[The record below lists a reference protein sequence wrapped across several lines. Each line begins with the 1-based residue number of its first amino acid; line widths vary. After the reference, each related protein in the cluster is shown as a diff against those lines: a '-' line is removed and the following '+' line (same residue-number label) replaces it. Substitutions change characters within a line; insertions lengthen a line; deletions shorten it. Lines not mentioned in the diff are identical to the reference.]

1 MNLLSGNK
9 IENVLILQGG
19 GSLGAFACG
28 VFKAV
33 VKKGIKID
41 IVSGTSIGG
50 VNAAIIAGSVDHD
63 HPELELEQFWLELA
77 EGSMELTSPLVQ
89 LLLRESAVQSE
100 DTRSQLTAEDR
111 INPMLNTI
119 SSVTFGNDKFFLPRW
134 RPDYALKDP
143 QYFTPFSWTYVYDH
157 SPLVKTLQKYIDF
170 NKLQPAG
177 KSYARLIITA
187 VNILTAEPLTFD
199 CANQQITPRHILA
212 TASYPSYNF
221 PWTEVEKGIFAWDG
235 GLLSN
240 TPFAEVIDASP
251 VIDKRLFFVE
261 NYPRKIEKLPENLH
275 EVYHR
280 TRDIM
285 FSDKSKSS
293 IKMSRVITRYLK
305 YIEELYQVIQN
316 NLDLEKID
324 KQRLESIR
332 KTYRKVK
339 HERGAQIKQIFRVTR
354 DERIPRLYENTDFS
368 KSTIK
373 ESINDGE
380 SKANE
385 VLAKIKAY

>member
-1 MNLLSGNK
+1 MSGNK

-28 VFKAV
+28 VFKALV
-33 VKKGIKID
+33 NKGIKID

-50 VNAAIIAGSVDHD
+50 VNAAIIAGSVDND
-63 HPELELEQFWLELA
+63 HPELQLEEFWLELA
-77 EGSMELTSPLVQ
+77 EDSIDLTSPLTQWLLKESKVQ
-89 LLLRESAVQSE
+89 LGA
-100 DTRSQLTAEDR
+100 TRSQINAEDQ
-111 INPMLNTI
+111 ISPMLNTI
-119 SSVTFGNDKFFLPRW
+119 SSVAFGNDKFFVPRW
-134 RPDYALKDP
+134 RPEYALKDP

-157 SPLVKTLQKYIDF
+157 SPLLKTLEKYIDF
-170 NKLQPAG
+170 NRLQPSG
-177 KSYARLIITA
+177 EPYARLIITA
-187 VNILTAEPLTFD
+187 VNILTAESLTFD
-199 CANQQITPRHILA
+199 SAKQQITPKHILA

-221 PWTEVEKGIFAWDG
+221 PWTEVEKGVFAWDG

-240 TPFAEVIDASP
+240 TPFTEVIDASP
-251 VIDKRLFFVE
+251 IIDKRLFFVE
-261 NYPRKIEKLPENLH
+261 NYPRRIEKLPENLS

-293 IKMSRVITRYLK
+293 IKMSRVITRYLN
-305 YIEELYQVIQN
+305 YIEELYQVIEN
-316 NLDLEKID
+316 NLDVKKID

-332 KTYRKVK
+332 HTYKKMK

-373 ESINDGE
+373 ESIDDGE

-385 VLAKIKAY
+385 VLAKIKAH